1 MHLFNTFQDS
11 DKVYDVYNV
20 GSDDWVTVK
29 EIAEIVHFVLGPS
42 GTNIDQA
49 SRKWAEE
56 TSLSEKSKYI
66 YCETPEKEIEEA
78 KKVKDEKVFP
88 IFWTCAV
95 YFNLYK
101 VFFEHPDTVPF
112 LIVYLMRLDKMQF
125 CTRKEKLKEIIKDE
139 IPSHWTIASH
149 PSPAPLL
156 NSLNCKI
163 LKTTSNSKAAEI
175 CKKGRVDACVTTEEA
190 RKKYGLVKIHEF
202 GSPVMIF
209 FGGTT
214 KKGAKLLKKA

>member
-1 MHLFNTFQDS
+1 MIKELPRFIEVPEIDQKKLIEVLKRNEI
-11 DKVYDVYNV
+11 
-20 GSDDWVTVK
+20 K
-29 EIAEIVHFVLGPS
+29 EIRHFVLGPP

-49 SRKWAEE
+49 SHRWAEE
-56 TSLSEKSKYI
+56 TNLSEKSKYI
-66 YCETPEKEIEEA
+66 YCKTPEKAIEEA
-78 KKVKDEKVFP
+78 KKIKDGKVLP

-101 VFFEHPDTVPF
+101 VFFENPDTVSF
-112 LIVYLMRLDKMQF
+112 LIVYPMKLDKMQL
-125 CTRKEKLKEIIKDE
+125 CTRKEKLKEIKDG
-139 IPSHWTIASH
+139 IPFHWKIGVH

-156 NSLNCKI
+156 KSLKSTI
-163 LKTTSNSKAAEI
+163 LWTTSNSKAAEI